1 MQGGQA
7 CLYLERRKKNK
18 KEATKAF
25 RSTKSHHQKHIAVGT
40 RRKKKKDTNNFIP
53 KLSGNWSSEGNML
66 SFSIPDAHAVFCL
79 GLRGHLLQP

>member
-1 MQGGQA
+1 MSLFRQK
-7 CLYLERRKKNK
+7 EKNG

-40 RRKKKKDTNNFIP
+40 RRRGKKKDTNNFIP
-53 KLSGNWSSEGNML
+53 KLSGNWNSEGNML